1 MNHLELKNISM
12 QLLIDV
18 DNYCNRKWKDEERA
32 HLGGSL
38 IGDDCQ
44 RKLWY
49 GFRWCGGEKPTPRLK
64 RLFDRGHKEEDRF
77 IDYLTGIGCKVYP
90 FDISYRLLIEPTANE
105 YIVINENEP
114 VYAELDSMG
123 AVDVS
128 DDPKHIKCANDLGIT
143 FPIQWRVSAVQG
155 HFGGSLDGKGYLPE
169 NYPIKEQIL
178 FEFKTHNDS
187 SFQKLKKEGMK
198 LSKPQH
204 YAQCCTYG
212 YLMKLNYVCYVAVN
226 KNDDEIYIEVVE
238 LNHRTGEMLVLKA
251 EKIIISQEPPPRM
264 NENPNFWLCKMCA
277 YRHICHAEGKPEQ
290 NCRSCKYAVPT
301 TDKQW
306 FCNKHNQPL
315 TEEIIVGKYQCWER
329 IC

>member
-1 MNHLELKNISM
+1 MNNLELKNIST
-12 QLLIDV
+12 QLLIDI
-18 DNYCNRKWKDEERA
+18 DNYCNRKWKDEERS

-49 GFRWCGGEKPTPRLK
+49 GFRWCGGEKPSPRIK

-90 FDISYRLLIEPTANE
+90 FDTKWRLIHIPNTEQYTVTEIDNLSPDMLA
-105 YIVINENEP
+105 
-114 VYAELDSMG
+114 S
-123 AVDVS
+123 DVS
-128 DDPKHIKCANDLGIT
+128 DDPTHIKKANELGIT

-204 YAQCCTYG
+204 YAQCCAYG
-212 YLMKLNYVCYVAVN
+212 YLTKLNYVCYVAVN
-226 KNDDEIYIEVVE
+226 KNDDEIYIEIVP

-251 EKIIISQEPPPRM
+251 EKIIISQDPPPRM

-277 YRHICHAEGKPEQ
+277 YRHMCHGEGTPEQ
-290 NCRSCKYAVPT
+290 NCRSCKHAVPT
-301 TDKQW
+301 KEKQW
-306 FCNKHNQPL
+306 FCSKHNQPL
-315 TEEIIVGKYQCWER
+315 TQEIIVGKYQCWER